1 MTQSKKRPL
10 DQILVDRS
18 LAPSMD
24 KARRMIRAGQVRR
37 GTDVLDKPGL
47 RLDPDV
53 PLQILDLGGPFVSR
67 GGEKLRAAFDA
78 FPGLSPCPAV
88 CADVGAST
96 GGFTDC
102 LLQRGA
108 RRVYA
113 IDVGAGQL
121 DARLRADS
129 RVVVMEK
136 TNARDLTPG
145 DFPEMLDLAVID
157 VSFISLEMILP
168 PISRL
173 LRPAAGQVVALVKPP
188 FEARPERVEKGGVVR
203 DPAVHEE
210 VVRRIAFD
218 AAPAA
223 GLHPQ
228 GLVPSPLKG
237 PAGNCEYL
245 LWLANREAGAGREA
259 LVDGEMIRR
268 AVAEALRCR
277 TRTDKSASG

>member
-10 DQILVDRS
+10 DQILVDRG

-37 GTDVLDKPGL
+37 GTDVLDKPGF
-47 RLDPDV
+47 RLDPTV
-53 PLQILDLGGPFVSR
+53 PLQISDLGGPFVSR
-67 GGEKLRAAFDA
+67 GGEKLGAAFDA

-88 CADVGAST
+88 CADIGAST

-129 RVVVMEK
+129 RVVVMER
-136 TNARDLTPG
+136 TNARDLTPESL
-145 DFPEMLDLAVID
+145 PELLDLAVID

-168 PISRL
+168 PVSRL
-173 LRPAAGQVVALVKPP
+173 LRPTAGQVVALVKPQ
-188 FEARPERVEKGGVVR
+188 FEARREQVEKGGVVR

-210 VVRRIAFD
+210 AVRRIAFD

-223 GLHPQ
+223 GLRPQ
-228 GLVPSPLKG
+228 GLILSPLKG
-237 PAGNCEYL
+237 PAGNREYL

-259 LVDGEMIRR
+259 LVDEETVRR
-268 AVAEALRCR
+268 TVADALQCR
-277 TRTDKSASG
+277 RGTDESASG